1 MASRLF
7 DAYNP
12 FVLDLDEC
20 CGGRHR
26 GSTDASSFERDNGSR
41 MTTGDTTGSESG
53 VVFDIEPDGMSV
65 PPHAARDQ
73 PTRHSDTVWLDDE
86 PSASEETP
94 THVPTARPSCQGLS
108 AQPPSGQ
115 PQPGRPHGQTAAPS
129 KPSVFR
135 PEVRPDA
142 RPEARPEAR
151 PDAELAARLAAR
163 LAVRLDGAAASQ
175 SSEEPAKPRATYS
188 PDQLRLLQVR
198 GVRYR
203 MQPEGRTVEAYGT
216 GCNLRQL
223 QACCACV
230 CRQGPRECG
239 RALVAPRCLRS

>member
-1 MASRLF
+1 
-7 DAYNP
+7 
-12 FVLDLDEC
+12 
-20 CGGRHR
+20 
-26 GSTDASSFERDNGSR
+26 

-94 THVPTARPSCQGLS
+94 TDVPTARQSCQGLS

-135 PEVRPDA
+135 PEARPDA

-151 PDAELAARLAAR
+151 PDAELAARLAA
-163 LAVRLDGAAASQ
+163 RLDGAAASQ

-198 GVRYR
+198 GD
-203 MQPEGRTVEAYGT
+203 E
-216 GCNLRQL
+216 
-223 QACCACV
+223 
-230 CRQGPRECG
+230 
-239 RALVAPRCLRS
+239 